1 MTFKISSE
9 SLISRFGSSS
19 FSWQGDV
26 KNTNP
31 LEFFSWSESPIG
43 LLSTHTWHWRFS
55 EVPCRV
61 DVFRLGRTCVSAEL
75 RRLSITFHCLHDDS
89 FLNAN
94 TFKNVS
100 SFPSLGC
107 VSLTICRMM
116 WKACSRIQLLQEES
130 FSVLT
135 LSLDCEPTS
144 VVYDSKTSSKSQS
157 RSNMQLNLSVKW
169 ETAAKPSNRTI
180 FEQSKILNFTIG
192 EKKYI

>member
-100 SFPSLGC
+100 SFSLPW
-107 VSLTICRMM
+107 M
-116 WKACSRIQLLQEES
+116 
-130 FSVLT
+130 
-135 LSLDCEPTS
+135 CEPHYMQND
-144 VVYDSKTSSKSQS
+144 VKS
-157 RSNMQLNLSVKW
+157 LLSHS
-169 ETAAKPSNRTI
+169 TAAGGKLLCAHPQFRLWTYQRGLWQQN
-180 FEQSKILNFTIG
+180 
-192 EKKYI
+192 